1 MAKKLTLEEKKSLLI
16 KGKKKLADKFEDDS
30 ESVDMVE
37 AVEGEVSDDEMP
49 LQPLRKSETRS
60 VIVEITGKTPIL
72 MNNPKS
78 MMFEEETKGT
88 VVSTTRKRDPKA
100 EAETRA
106 YKMKDGTL
114 YIPAEAIKGCLVNA
128 ASYKK
133 FGKYS
138 AKPIIA
144 GCVQILPQQISL
156 KTKNYEIDERTVVI
170 RGRGR
175 VIRARPMVENW
186 KLTFTLEYDA
196 GFIQSGNLIREIMEE
211 GGQRIGI
218 MDFRP
223 AKLGSF
229 GMFRVTRWDEQ

>member
-1 MAKKLTLEEKKSLLI
+1 MARKSKTEEDIVEEEVQSDENDDDGEEI
-16 KGKKKLADKFEDDS
+16 LA
-30 ESVDMVE
+30 
-37 AVEGEVSDDEMP
+37 P
-49 LQPLRKSETRS
+49 IRKSETRT
-60 VIVEITGKTPIL
+60 VMVEITGKTPIL
-72 MNNPKS
+72 MNNPRS
-78 MMFEEETKGT
+78 MMFEEEAKGS
-88 VVSTTRKRDPKA
+88 VVSTTRKRDPVA

-106 YKMKDGTL
+106 YRMKDQTL
-114 YIPAEAIKGCLVNA
+114 YIPAEALKGCLVNA

-144 GCVQILPQQISL
+144 GTVQILPQQISL
-156 KTKNYEIDERTVVI
+156 KTKDYEIDERTVVI

-175 VIRARPMVENW
+175 VIRARPMVSKW
-186 KLTFTLEYDA
+186 KLNFELEYDA
-196 GFIQSGNLIREIMEE
+196 GFISSGNLIREILEE

-229 GMFRVTRWDEQ
+229 GMFKVTKWDEKA

>member
-1 MAKKLTLEEKKSLLI
+1 MAKKIKS
-16 KGKKKLADKFEDDS
+16 EDSTVLDESAMTDES
-30 ESVDMVE
+30 ET
-37 AVEGEVSDDEMP
+37 SDDEMP
-49 LQPLRKSETRS
+49 LMPIRKSVTRS
-60 VIVEITGKTPIL
+60 VTVEITGKTPIL
-72 MNNPKS
+72 MNNPRS
-78 MMFEEETKGT
+78 MMFEDEAKGQ
-88 VVSTTRKRDPKA
+88 VVSTTRKRDPIA

-106 YKMKDGTL
+106 YRMKDKTL

-156 KTKNYEIDERTVVI
+156 NTKDYDVDERTVVI

-175 VIRARPMVENW
+175 VIRARPMVSNW

-196 GFIQSGNLIREIMEE
+196 GFIASGNLIREILEE

-229 GMFRVTRWDEQ
+229 GMFRVSKWSEED

>member
-1 MAKKLTLEEKKSLLI
+1 
-16 KGKKKLADKFEDDS
+16 
-30 ESVDMVE
+30 
-37 AVEGEVSDDEMP
+37 
-49 LQPLRKSETRS
+49 
-60 VIVEITGKTPIL
+60 
-72 MNNPKS
+72 
-78 MMFEEETKGT
+78 
-88 VVSTTRKRDPKA
+88 
-100 EAETRA
+100 
-106 YKMKDGTL
+106 MKDGTL
-114 YIPAEAIKGCLVNA
+114 YIPAEALKGCLVNA

-156 KTKNYEIDERTVVI
+156 KTKDYEIDERTVVI

-175 VIRARPMVENW
+175 IIRARPTVPKW
-186 KLTFTLEYDA
+186 KLTFELEYDA
-196 GFIQSGNLIREIMEE
+196 GFIASGNLIREILEE

-229 GMFRVTRWDEQ
+229 GMFKVSRWDEK